1 MGEDQ
6 AGPSALHSKLE
17 ASSQSLNFPWRDLSR
32 LIRSKH
38 SLCQIITL
46 FSRQL
51 QNLLYQLARSPAAA
65 VYRWLLVRWLRVCP
79 AEKAGTRERR
89 AGSGPGAPRCCLW
102 EWAAEGGRPGGH
114 PGEWSP
120 RTTLAAIALFWT
132 SQRADVTQRD
142 AADPGVKQV
151 ARVGPGP
158 GLRGDPSERARTPSP
173 LWCSQ
178 PAGMHPVRRA
188 PRSGVFW
195 KDRGPSFIVGI
206 PGFQIGLDTEKE
218 DVPKSERVWCSGI
231 PPGPS
236 SCSIKHTWSQVG

>member
-1 MGEDQ
+1 MGEALGEDQ

-79 AEKAGTRERR
+79 PEKAGTRERR

-102 EWAAEGGRPGGH
+102 EWAAEGGRA
-114 PGEWSP
+114 P
-120 RTTLAAIALFWT
+120 RGVEPANHSRRDRSVL
-132 SQRADVTQRD
+132 DVTT
-142 AADPGVKQV
+142 
-151 ARVGPGP
+151 
-158 GLRGDPSERARTPSP
+158 RGCDTERRRRSRGEAGRQGRAR
-173 LWCSQ
+173 
-178 PAGMHPVRRA
+178 ARA
-188 PRSGVFW
+188 PR
-195 KDRGPSFIVGI
+195 GP
-206 PGFQIGLDTEKE
+206 E
-218 DVPKSERVWCSGI
+218 
-231 PPGPS
+231 
-236 SCSIKHTWSQVG
+236 